1 MYGRH
6 RKYKRK
12 ETETV
17 GADIRNVRL
26 IRKNIK
32 DQAEVIQRE
41 EDENKETLFATDY
54 FDVMKV
60 EKKRLTDTFTSIMGI
75 WPEESIGVDDIA
87 VQSYSLYCSEKML
100 EYEKNIEKTGDPFRE
115 FDDSKSMSYLS
126 MIQIHITP
134 EILAHVLTEMSEEEF
149 MNCIYEDIHSI
160 LGAYTALD
168 ESLPMIYRIYKMIST
183 GDFSLVIRSTDAKI
197 SFEISTLLRQR
208 AVKCDEDKGIKSLV
222 LYKTYTL
229 LTLAESVITQDGE
242 GEKFSPIGLKNAGG
256 ESVSDLKAA
265 DMGNRYVI
273 RCCYSNLYWSEK
285 NKVEEFL
292 KKKKSLSRYEIFGL
306 NGRYDFSVYIQEK
319 EFLELFRYIKEY
331 KETRGKDQ
339 KGFIGEFDP
348 DQTGE
353 ILSIVDYLKYL
364 MKNRYLSCINER
376 YLLSSNNRIPKIKDI
391 NQIRPTKVKLSGQTV
406 SKREEFLDYKIQ
418 ECGEKIKVKYKK
430 IRELMNAI
438 QAYRKNMKHYMNLLN
453 KLIVLCQGINGLSDT
468 RIYALV
474 LLEQLDVI
482 LDSVSIYIRLFGGKD
497 MKEIHLDLLEDYIR
511 ESVCALDGYAQYIRN
526 NNLQSLQ
533 TPNYNLESNTSME
546 KVLIGYSEFLNVF
559 IEYYQKSAFSKMGE
573 GSSIERQYLP
583 IVVPEL
589 SKRDVSVEV
598 MFREGVYYDWNREKQ
613 IREQMIAERAA
624 DPDNIFE
631 NGKDRYCM
639 VICTPTLTELGN
651 IVTMVPSLFHEVAH
665 QFRYESRK
673 DRNDVL
679 LKYSV
684 HVAMR
689 VLVKGL
695 TGRLQS
701 DIGCY
706 DWEKVFEKT
715 LEKYFITAY
724 LDTFYRDCSGKISY
738 TFQDAPLKIFSTN
751 LKSDMKG
758 HLRNWGKKNE
768 LELVLKE
775 YLQEISYYY
784 NAENVLIKKCLSVIA
799 GISEKLGDE
808 SRGENS
814 QAEFYKQVE
823 QMVLCAY
830 CIAWESARQYS
841 NVEIQGLC
849 RTENLGKW
857 LEKANIEFIEVW
869 DVHFGRIVGYGR
881 SDCYKI
887 WKLFQNFS
895 CWVYDERELGL
906 VTHVLDGSERDRFLR
921 QAYKK
926 ACEGWNKELMENGVR
941 SGFDSNMEAMG
952 RVLGI
957 DDENENNFR
966 IFKDMLENEIDKY
979 RDGMILKMQEMIE
992 LYREETADIFMCN
1005 AMGLKPF
1012 GYMYILAVNWP
1023 DDGHLSDFQMK
1034 RSLDVILFQW
1044 CLKKNENSESG
1055 PDYEKFRKLAE
1066 HVLCEMKESIE
1077 VFLEEQDEHDFE
1089 YLKEQLAQL
1098 SFHWENDTENLEKVL
1113 KCIGYLE
1120 KTCQDLRD
1128 KFKERN
1134 YRPLK
1139 FYKIMCEMM
1148 RQYVIYAVEHIK
1160 YLREYD
1166 EISQD
1171 FVHGVEN
1178 LKTLNQ
1184 SMCEEEDDRSVKILG
1199 EFCNKIAGFIN
1210 VPYLNDMVKES
1221 QKYADMNR
1229 ESIEFLTNMYYL
1241 NKRRT
1246 AQKLEDK

>member
-1 MYGRH
+1 M
-6 RKYKRK
+6 
-12 ETETV
+12 

-100 EYEKNIEKTGDPFRE
+100 EYEKNIKKTGDPFRE
-115 FDDSKSMSYLS
+115 LDDGKSMSYLS

-208 AVKCDEDKGIKSLV
+208 AVKCNKEKGIKSLV

-242 GEKFSPIGLKNAGG
+242 GEKFSPIEFKNVGG
-256 ESVSDLKAA
+256 KSVSDIKAA

-292 KKKKSLSRYEIFGL
+292 KKKKSLSGYEIFGL

-331 KETRGKDQ
+331 KESRGKDQ
-339 KGFIGEFDP
+339 NGCIGEFDP
-348 DQTGE
+348 DQTGGT
-353 ILSIVDYLKYL
+353 LSIVDYLKYL

-376 YLLSSNNRIPKIKDI
+376 YLLASNNRIPKIEDI
-391 NQIRPTKVKLSGQTV
+391 NQIKPTKVKLSGKAV

-418 ECGEKIKVKYKK
+418 ECGEKIKEKYKK
-430 IRELMNAI
+430 IRELINAI

-497 MKEIHLDLLEDYIR
+497 MKGIHLDLLEDYIR

-533 TPNYNLESNTSME
+533 TPNYNIESNTSME

-573 GSSIERQYLP
+573 GSSIEHQYLP
-583 IVVPEL
+583 IVVPAL
-589 SKRDVSVEV
+589 SKREVAVEI
-598 MFREGVYYDWNREKQ
+598 MFREGVCYDWDWEKQ
-613 IREQMIAERAA
+613 IREQMITERTA
-624 DPDNIFE
+624 DLDNIFE

-639 VICTPTLTELGN
+639 VICIPTLTELGN

-673 DRNDVL
+673 DRNDAL
-679 LKYSV
+679 LRHSI
-684 HVAMR
+684 HVSMR
-689 VLVKGL
+689 MLARGL

-706 DWEKVFEKT
+706 DWTKVFEKT
-715 LEKYFITAY
+715 LEKYLITAY
-724 LDTFYRDCSGKISY
+724 LDAFYQNSIGEISY
-738 TFQDAPLKIFSTN
+738 VFREAPLKIFSAHLENDMKEN
-751 LKSDMKG
+751 LKY
-758 HLRNWGKKNE
+758 WGKKDE
-768 LELVLKE
+768 LKLII
-775 YLQEISYYY
+775 QEFLRGMSYYY
-784 NAENVLIKKCLSVIA
+784 CAENRLIKKSFSVI
-799 GISEKLGDE
+799 SEILRKIQDE
-808 SRGENS
+808 TGERMN
-814 QAEFYKQVE
+814 EFE
-823 QMVLCAY
+823 FGRQMERMIRCAY
-830 CIAWESARQYS
+830 CIAWESSRQHSY
-841 NVEIQGLC
+841 VKIRELC
-849 RTENLGKW
+849 KIENFEEW
-857 LEKANIEFIEVW
+857 LEIGNIEYEEEWSAQFAKMTAYEK
-869 DVHFGRIVGYGR
+869 
-881 SDCYKI
+881 SDSYKI
-887 WKLFQNFS
+887 WEIFQRFY
-895 CWVYDERELGL
+895 CWIYDELTSGL
-906 VTHVLDGSERDRFLR
+906 AGNIFDGSERAGFIKL
-921 QAYKK
+921 AYKK
-926 ACEGWNKELMENGVR
+926 ACEGWYEELTEKRVR
-941 SGFDSNMEAMG
+941 FGFDSNMEAMG
-952 RVLGI
+952 RALGI
-957 DDENENNFR
+957 DDDNENNFR
-966 IFKDMLENEIDKY
+966 IFKNILENEIDKY
-979 RDGMILKMQEMIE
+979 RDDMIRKMKEMID

-1005 AMGLKPF
+1005 AMGLEAF
-1012 GYMYILAVNWP
+1012 GYMYVLAVNWP
-1023 DDGHLSDFQMK
+1023 DDRSLNNIQMK
-1034 RSLDVILFQW
+1034 RCLDVILYQW
-1044 CLKKNENSESG
+1044 CLKENENDKSG
-1055 PDYEKFRKLAE
+1055 PDYEKFRNLAE
-1066 HVLCEMKESIE
+1066 NVMDKLKESVK
-1077 VFLEEQDEHDFE
+1077 VFLENLNEDDLENLNKDPGS
-1089 YLKEQLAQL
+1089 LKEHFEGLKAHIDPM
-1098 SFHWENDTENLEKVL
+1098 SFHWEKDMENLETVL
-1113 KCIGYLE
+1113 ANIQYLDDV
-1120 KTCQDLRD
+1120 CQDLR
-1128 KFKERN
+1128 KYFKERK

-1148 RQYVIYAVEHIK
+1148 YQYAVHVAEHIE

-1166 EISQD
+1166 EVSRD

-1178 LKTLNQ
+1178 LRTLNQ
-1184 SMCEEEDDRSVKILG
+1184 SMCENKENREVKMLG
-1199 EFCNKIAGFIN
+1199 EFSNKIAGFIN
-1210 VPYLNDMVKES
+1210 EPCLNEIVKET